1 MTQVFELLQCVCT
14 RGIKMK
20 RTTPYKIEKEKQETY
35 ALNVQSLMN
44 LIPNATVAKHTNTSG
59 VEIFNKHST
68 KWNIDNTY
76 VVYSSRFVYTI
87 ANDGTE
93 DFKFFMKPE
102 DYKKFE
108 EACEARRQE
117 LFGKKQ
123 KNK

>member
-1 MTQVFELLQCVCT
+1 
-14 RGIKMK
+14 MK
-20 RTTPYKIEKEKQETY
+20 RPTPYQIGKEKQETY

-68 KWNIDNTY
+68 KWSIDNTY